1 MKALLAVGL
10 IVLVIGVI
18 SFVVPVPHASH
29 HEMGAGD
36 VHVGVT
42 TRHDDKV
49 PAAVSV
55 LLVIIGAGIMIAG
68 RGKG

>member
-10 IVLVIGVI
+10 VVLIVGVI
-18 SFVVPVPHASH
+18 SFIIPFPHASH
-29 HEMGAGD
+29 HELGAGD
-36 VHVGVT
+36 LHVGVT
-42 TRHDDKV
+42 THHDEKV

-55 LLVIIGAGIMIAG
+55 LLVVVGAGIMIAG